1 MPVSLEQRLAA
12 LVERLAGGDRR
23 AGDELLRIGVP
34 AVPPLVRGLTG
45 GEPELRKAAAFLL
58 GRLGGRERL
67 EEARRREVAAAL
79 AAALGDEEPKVRKN
93 AAVALG
99 RVAGGQGGSGGA
111 VAALAAA
118 LERETVA
125 WVRPSLVLALGG
137 AGGDPARA
145 ALADLEPASPAEA
158 EALRKAEDRLR
169 PEPPRVAWRESA
181 ELPGPWWAAVP
192 VGLEDVSR
200 GEVAE
205 VFGAGGDGAARVG
218 AGGSGGEGTAVGGT
232 GAAARRPA
240 VDRERERGAGT
251 AKGDERPE
259 AERASAVARG
269 IGAGEPPGRLP
280 LPEGVAPAEALA
292 RLRTIHD
299 VRLLLAE
306 GPSLDDVGHG
316 ELPARVAS
324 LLAASPALAGW
335 RSWLRSEDAGGAAAG
350 ASGAAGRAAAGELT
364 YRFALDE
371 LRLPKA
377 VFFAVL
383 GAVREALLPLGLRD
397 SPSAYALQLTV
408 EAGATRAWLLPSFA
422 ADDRFAYRR
431 QDVGAAIHP
440 VVAACLV
447 RLLRGERGGGGPRRV
462 LDPTCGS
469 GTLLVERARLG
480 GGELEL
486 RGLDASPTAVRA
498 AQANVAAAG
507 LAGRVRIERADA
519 TDPRSWRP
527 VDEVVANLPFGRRS
541 RRRDP
546 DLEHLYRR
554 LAEHLARFLEPGGRA
569 VLYTSDAAL
578 LDAALAAAGVGRP
591 GGPALRE
598 RRSVESGGLRVG
610 VWVLE
615 NGDL

>member
-34 AVPPLVRGLTG
+34 AVPSLVRALSG
-45 GEPELRKAAAFLL
+45 GGPELRKAAAFLL
-58 GRLGGRERL
+58 GRLGGREGL
-67 EEARRREVAAAL
+67 EAGRRREVMAAL

-99 RVAGGQGGSGGA
+99 RVAADEDGGA
-111 VAALAAA
+111 ATLAAA
-118 LERETVA
+118 LGRETVV

-137 AGGDPARA
+137 VGGDAARA
-145 ALADLEPASPAEA
+145 ALAGLEPLSEAEA

-169 PEPPRVAWRESA
+169 AEPPRVEWGAGA
-181 ELPGPWWAAVP
+181 ELPRSWWAAVP
-192 VGLEDVSR
+192 VGLEHVSR

-205 VFGAGGDGAARVG
+205 VFGEGGN
-218 AGGSGGEGTAVGGT
+218 GSAKGEK
-232 GAAARRPA
+232 AAATW
-240 VDRERERGAGT
+240 GFAG
-251 AKGDERPE
+251 E
-259 AERASAVARG
+259 
-269 IGAGEPPGRLP
+269 EPPGRVRLP
-280 LPEGVAPAEALA
+280 CGVAPGEALA
-292 RLRTIHD
+292 RLRTVYD

-306 GPSLDDVGHG
+306 GPPLGGVGHG

-324 LLAASPALAGW
+324 LLADSPALAGW
-335 RSWLRSEDAGGAAAG
+335 RSWLRLDDGGGAVAAG
-350 ASGAAGRAAAGELT
+350 PAGATGRAAGGKLT

-408 EAGATRAWLLPSFA
+408 EAGADATQAWLLPSFA

-431 QDVGAAIHP
+431 QDVGASIHP

-447 RLLRGERGGGGPRRV
+447 RLLRGDHRGGGPRRV

-469 GTLLVERARLG
+469 GTLLVERALVGRADRG
-480 GGELEL
+480 GDLEL

-498 AQANVAAAG
+498 AQTNVAAAG

-541 RRRDP
+541 RRQDP
-546 DLEHLYRR
+546 DLDRLYRR
-554 LAEHLARFLEPGGRA
+554 LAEHVVRFLEPGGRA
-569 VLYTSDAAL
+569 VLYTSEAAL
-578 LDAALAAAGVGRP
+578 LDAALAAAVAGRP

-598 RRSVESGGLRVG
+598 RRFVESGGLRVG

-615 NGDL
+615 RGEGRAERVAGMRG

>member
-34 AVPPLVRGLTG
+34 AVPPLVRGLAG
-45 GEPELRKAAAFLL
+45 GGPELRKASSFLL
-58 GRLGGRERL
+58 GRLGGREGL
-67 EEARRREVAAAL
+67 EAERRREVVAAL

-99 RVAGGQGGSGGA
+99 RVAADEDGA
-111 VAALAAA
+111 AAALAAA
-118 LERETVA
+118 LGRETVA

-137 AGGDPARA
+137 VGGDGARK
-145 ALADLEPASPAEA
+145 ALAGLEPVSDAEA

-169 PEPPRVAWRESA
+169 AEPPRVKWGEGA
-181 ELPGPWWAAVP
+181 ELPRSWWAAVP
-192 VGLEDVSR
+192 VGLEHVSR

-205 VFGAGGDGAARVG
+205 VFGEG
-218 AGGSGGEGTAVGGT
+218 AGE
-232 GAAARRPA
+232 
-240 VDRERERGAGT
+240 
-251 AKGDERPE
+251 
-259 AERASAVARG
+259 
-269 IGAGEPPGRLP
+269 EPPGRVRLP
-280 LPEGVAPAEALA
+280 SGVAPGEALA
-292 RLRTIHD
+292 RLRTVYD

-306 GPSLDDVGHG
+306 GPPLGGVGHG

-324 LLAASPALAGW
+324 LLADSPALAGW
-335 RSWLRSEDAGGAAAG
+335 RSWLRLDDGGGAAAAG
-350 ASGAAGRAAAGELT
+350 PAGAAGRAAGGELT

-408 EAGATRAWLLPSFA
+408 EAGAAATRAWLLPSFA
-422 ADDRFAYRR
+422 ADERFAYRR
-431 QDVGAAIHP
+431 QDVGASIHP

-447 RLLRGERGGGGPRRV
+447 RLLRGDDRGAGPRRV

-469 GTLLVERARLG
+469 GTLLVERALVGRADRG
-480 GGELEL
+480 SDLEL
-486 RGLDASPTAVRA
+486 RGLDVSPTAVRA
-498 AQANVAAAG
+498 AQTNVAAAG

-541 RRRDP
+541 RRQDP
-546 DLEHLYRR
+546 DLDRLYRR
-554 LAEHLARFLEPGGRA
+554 LAEHVVRFLEPGGRA
-569 VLYTSDAAL
+569 VLYTSEAAL
-578 LDAALAAAGVGRP
+578 LDAALAAAVAGQP
-591 GGPALRE
+591 GGPALRD
-598 RRSVESGGLRVG
+598 RRFVESGGLRVG

-615 NGDL
+615 RAEG